1 MQYRRGP
8 IPLGKIFKRDSIHA
22 YFSSTPSHGGSNE
35 KEKNKGGGKRG
46 KRKRKGKE
54 EGKEEVKG
62 EKEESFY
69 SKPAP
74 SLRFFF

>member
-1 MQYRRGP
+1 MRAYMHTSRARRVTVEVT
-8 IPLGKIFKRDSIHA
+8 KKR
-22 YFSSTPSHGGSNE
+22 
-35 KEKNKGGGKRG
+35 KNKGGGKRG

-74 SLRFFF
+74 SLRLFLKLNQRK